1 MQSNQRPVRSFVMR
15 ASRVTNGQRN
25 AIDSLW
31 SRYGIDEAHTQL
43 DMTALFGR
51 QAPTVLEIGFG
62 MGTSLVEMAQ
72 NDPDTN
78 FIGIEVYPSGIGS
91 VLRQLNEHHVDNV
104 RVLNTDAVEI
114 LQQRIP
120 DHSLSGVNLFFP
132 DPWHKTRHHKRRIV
146 QAEFVRLLHQKLVTG
161 GQFHMAT
168 DWEDYA
174 HWMMEI
180 TSASGL
186 FENSAGNRAFT
197 PRPEFRPVTK
207 FEKRG
212 LKLGHGVW
220 DLIFRAI
227 RE

>member
-1 MQSNQRPVRSFVMR
+1 MPATQRPVRSFVMR
-15 ASRVTNGQRN
+15 TSRLTSGQRS

-31 SRYGIDEAHTQL
+31 SRYGIDEALSPL
-43 DMTALFGR
+43 DISALFGR
-51 QAPTVLEIGFG
+51 RAPTVLEIGFG
-62 MGTSLVEMAQ
+62 MGTSLVEMAL

-91 VLRQLNEHHVDNV
+91 VLRQLEEHKVTNV
-104 RVLNTDAVEI
+104 RVLNTDAIEV

-120 DHSLSGVNLFFP
+120 DGSLSGVNLFFP

-146 QAEFVRLLHQKLVTG
+146 QPEFLELIHRKLETG
-161 GQFHMAT
+161 GRFHMAT

-174 HWMMEI
+174 HWMMDV
-180 TSASGL
+180 TCSSAL
-186 FENSAGNRAFT
+186 FENMASDGAFID
-197 PRPEFRPVTK
+197 RPDFRPVTK

-212 LKLGHGVW
+212 LKLGHSVW
-220 DLIFRAI
+220 DLMFTAI